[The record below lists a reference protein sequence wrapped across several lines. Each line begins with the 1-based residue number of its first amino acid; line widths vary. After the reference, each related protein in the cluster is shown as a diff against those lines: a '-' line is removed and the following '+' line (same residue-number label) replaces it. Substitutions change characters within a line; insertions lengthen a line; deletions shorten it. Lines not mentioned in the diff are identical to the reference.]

1 MQVCEKGSSEDDLGD
16 GSSSKSISARK

>member
-1 MQVCEKGSSEDDLGD
+1 MQVCEKGSSEDDLGR